1 MTAALLIGLVLA
13 IAVGVLLSWTG
24 LDRDRALYPVVV
36 IVVASY
42 YLLFAVLGQS
52 PRSLLLEAAPFLVFV
67 GLAIVGFRSSLW
79 LVVAALALHGLFDGV
94 HGLVIAN
101 PGVPRWWPAFCAA
114 YDLAAA
120 GFLAVLLLRRR
131 IKVRAD
137 SAPG

>member
-1 MTAALLIGLVLA
+1 MTTALLIGLVLA

-52 PRSLLLEAAPFLVFV
+52 PRSLLLEALPFLVFV
-67 GLAIVGFRSSLW
+67 ALAIVGFRSSLW
-79 LVVAALALHGLFDGV
+79 LVVAALALHGLFDAV
-94 HGLVIAN
+94 HGVVIAN
-101 PGVPRWWPAFCAA
+101 PGVPRWWPAFCGA
-114 YDLAAA
+114 YDIAAA